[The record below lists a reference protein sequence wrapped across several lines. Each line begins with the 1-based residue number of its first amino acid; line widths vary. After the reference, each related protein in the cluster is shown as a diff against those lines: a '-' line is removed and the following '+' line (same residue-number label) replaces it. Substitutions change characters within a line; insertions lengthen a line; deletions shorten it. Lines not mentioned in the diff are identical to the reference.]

1 MISVVE
7 LTKYF
12 PPSRLSIDVLCLTAD
27 YELLLDYARQSDV
40 VHWESTTKLP
50 FFGSQDGD
58 GRIKEFRGENSY
70 SLTRVSNSLVPSG
83 RLALYHLVILSAHRL
98 NIILPLCLFLI

>member
-27 YELLLDYARQSDV
+27 YKLLLDYARQSNV
-40 VHWESTTKLP
+40 VLWESTTKLP
-50 FFGSQDGD
+50 FLGSQDGH
-58 GRIKEFRGENSY
+58 GRIKEFIEKNSY

-83 RLALYHLVILSAHRL
+83 HLALYHLVIH
-98 NIILPLCLFLI
+98 